1 MIILYEN
8 ITTKRERKKITNNEI
23 NIKNINEK
31 TYINTINQKCPPINW
46 EVLPNEL
53 WSVFTI
59 ISHLDNKYISIIESA
74 AACEYP
80 LRDILSE
87 WSIVE
92 LYVVI

>member
-1 MIILYEN
+1 MNISKKSLIKIIYEN
-8 ITTKRERKKITNNEI
+8 A
-23 NIKNINEK
+23 
-31 TYINTINQKCPPINW
+31 INQKCPPINW

>member
-8 ITTKRERKKITNNEI
+8 ITTKRERKKITNNEM
-23 NIKNINEK
+23 NISKKSLIKIIYENA
-31 TYINTINQKCPPINW
+31 INQKYPPINW

-59 ISHLDNKYISIIESA
+59 ISYLDSEYTSIIESF

-87 WSIVE
+87 WSIDE
-92 LYVVI
+92 

>member
-1 MIILYEN
+1 MNISKKSLIKIIYEN
-8 ITTKRERKKITNNEI
+8 V
-23 NIKNINEK
+23 
-31 TYINTINQKCPPINW
+31 INQKCPPINW

-59 ISHLDNKYISIIESA
+59 ISYLDSKYISIIESA

-87 WSIVE
+87 RSIVE
-92 LYVVI
+92 LYVII